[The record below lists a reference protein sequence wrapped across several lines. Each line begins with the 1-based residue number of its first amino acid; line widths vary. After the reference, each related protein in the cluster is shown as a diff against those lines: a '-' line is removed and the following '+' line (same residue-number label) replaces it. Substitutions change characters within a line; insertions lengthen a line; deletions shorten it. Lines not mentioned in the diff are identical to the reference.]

1 MSTNER
7 GPVVVPGEI
16 YDNTGTFTRTVE
28 GSVVITKLS
37 YGKAV
42 EYVKGTFKQE
52 EDGTGRYVSD
62 IKGGRA
68 MRLPQWSPDVLIRLH
83 VPDDGG
89 LMTAPFLYADSRHGR
104 VPWIGTQIEIFSH
117 DWEVV
122 TLETYLKTIPDE
134 LKYKK

>member
-7 GPVVVPGEI
+7 RVNNDNFGP
-16 YDNTGTFTRTVE
+16 FTRKVE

-37 YGKAV
+37 YGEAV
-42 EYVKGTFKQE
+42 EYVKGPFKQN
-52 EDGTGRYVSD
+52 EDGTGKYVSD
-62 IKGGRA
+62 IEGRRG
-68 MRLPQWSPDVLIRLH
+68 MRLPQWSPEVLIRLH
-83 VPDDGG
+83 VPQEEG
-89 LMTAPFLYADSRHGR
+89 LMTAPYLYADSRKGR
-104 VPWIGTQIEIFSH
+104 IPWIGTQIEIFSH